1 MRTMG
6 RTLRFAAALVAV
18 TAGVTATVS
27 SAATLTLDASQR
39 FQKMAGIGSN
49 VNVNSWNGGALK
61 PALDALVDQAG
72 QPVLRVVRDPMNW
85 VASESDIA
93 KLHALD
99 PATLTRIYEAPK
111 MQDIWNTIGY
121 LNQKGLGGNQLI
133 LNFMG
138 WTPPWLG
145 GSGAYGSP
153 SYITAGKE
161 PAFATMVASLVY
173 YARRVKGLDFGL
185 LAPMNEEDW
194 DAKEGPQ
201 VPYAQYVTV
210 LKAVIAELNA
220 MGLADVRLVGPDTAT
235 PYPVNYVTAM
245 MADAT
250 VAGRLDHLSFHTY
263 GSSAYPLTAYAGK
276 DYWLTETAQWCDT
289 CDQNGTPS
297 QGEWGFARDTS
308 DIFLDDV
315 AHDFAAVLVWEA
327 FDGFYYHHNSDSS
340 WGLLSNKTVPLYSK
354 RKRFYTLAQLSAFIR
369 PGTTRVALS
378 TPVGI
383 KAVAF
388 YDASRGQLAIVGHN
402 TSGLAIVLNGQL
414 NNVPVAL
421 SSLAHYQT
429 DSGSKNLQRVADVA
443 VAAQAFTVSIPADTF
458 FSLAN
463 FAPASSLQVASIS
476 PVSGPAAGGT
486 TVTIRGRGF
495 AAPASVTIGGVAAT
509 AVSLTSSTLL
519 TAVSGAHAAGL
530 ADVTVTAP
538 GPQSATLTQGFAYA
552 TPPPA
557 ASFFTVSPCRAA
569 DTRAAQAP
577 ALGPGERRTLPVAG
591 QCGVP
596 TSATAVALNVTVT
609 SPAAQGFVRVTAGD
623 GLSETSTL
631 NFTPGL
637 TRANNAL
644 VVLASDG
651 SGTVA
656 VTNGSAGTTHVLLDV
671 TGYFE

>member
-1 MRTMG
+1 MKRTG
-6 RTLRFAAALVAV
+6 NTLRFVSALVAV
-18 TAGVTATVS
+18 TAGVGATASHAAPLTVN
-27 SAATLTLDASQR
+27 AAQR

-72 QPVLRVVRDPMNW
+72 EPVLRVVRDPMNW

-121 LNQKGLGGNQLI
+121 LNQKGLGGSQLI

-138 WTPPWLG
+138 WTPTWLG

-161 PAFATMVASLVY
+161 PAFATMVASAVY
-173 YARRVKGLDFGL
+173 YGRKVKGLDFGL

-201 VPYAQYVTV
+201 VPVAQYVTV

-220 MGLADVRLVGPDTAT
+220 MGLADVRLVGPDTASF
-235 PYPVNYVTAM
+235 PGSYISAM

-250 VAGRLDHLSFHTY
+250 VAGRVDHLSFHTY
-263 GSSAYPLTAYAGK
+263 GSSTFPGTAYAGK
-276 DYWLTETAQWCDT
+276 DYWLTETAQWCST
-289 CDQNGTPS
+289 CDQNGVPA
-297 QGEWGFARDTS
+297 QGEWGFARETCDF
-308 DIFLDDV
+308 FLDDV
-315 AHDFAAVLVWEA
+315 ANGFTAVLVWEA

-340 WGLLSNKTVPLYSK
+340 WGLLSNKTVPLYSP
-354 RKRFYTLAQLSAFIR
+354 RKRFYALAQLSAFIR

-378 TPVGI
+378 TPAGV

-388 YDASRGQLAIVGHN
+388 YDTSKGQLAIVGHN
-402 TSGLAIVLNGQL
+402 TSGAAVTLNGQL

-421 SSLAHYQT
+421 SALALYQT
-429 DSGSKNLQRVADVA
+429 DSGSKNLQRAADVA
-443 VAAQAFTVSIPADTF
+443 VSAQAFTVTVPADTF

-463 FAPASSLQVASIS
+463 FAPASSLQVTSIS
-476 PVSGPAAGGT
+476 PVTGPAAGGT

-509 AVSLTSSTLL
+509 AVSLSSSTLL

-530 ADVTVTAP
+530 ADVTVTIP
-538 GPQSATLTQGFAYA
+538 GPGSATLTQGFAYA
-552 TPPPA
+552 TTPPA
-557 ASFFTVSPCRAA
+557 ASFFTVSPCRVV

-577 ALGPGERRTLPVAG
+577 ALAPGERRTLAVAG
-591 QCGVP
+591 HCGVP
-596 TSATAVALNVTVT
+596 TSANAVALNVTVA
-609 SPAAQGFVRVTAGD
+609 SPAAQGFVRVTAGN

-631 NFTPGL
+631 NFVAGA

-644 VVLASDG
+644 VLLASDG

-656 VTNGSAGTTHVLLDV
+656 ATNGSAGATHLVLDV